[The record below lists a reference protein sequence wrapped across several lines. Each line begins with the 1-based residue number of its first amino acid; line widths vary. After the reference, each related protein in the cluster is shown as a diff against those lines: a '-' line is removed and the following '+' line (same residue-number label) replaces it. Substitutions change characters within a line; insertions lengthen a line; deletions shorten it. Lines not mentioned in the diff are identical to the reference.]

1 MTLGPGAR
9 QFHRE
14 ARAAKPQLPPGA
26 RPEPGLRARLGPLR
40 QRQKPVPYPPAAAGA
55 PGRARGAEGGQR
67 RQQQERQRRRAG
79 SAHGRAPA
87 APAEP
92 LRLRGTKG
100 RGRAG
105 QRSPEI
111 ALLWSE
117 AQCPPIRQC
126 AEEPSSGEEAPEG
139 PFPRGKSSWF
149 WDDFRGQG
157 RRQSLPAQPVSR
169 ARAARAA
176 REPCRATP
184 AAPPASAAGAAGA
197 VPAGRP
203 GPSSEAKRE
212 GERAGPPVL
221 SERRRDTRRFCGG
234 AAGIRAGA
242 AGTPPGYA
250 PVPRERRGAEGLL
263 ADAWPAPPAA
273 ASPGCPGR
281 RSAPSGAPRGSER
294 RWGLSPVRPGMEL
307 AVREQ
312 LLAAGA
318 AGDVQALKHAYK
330 LIKSASERESALNS
344 TDNISTA
351 LYVLCAEQALQLGYL
366 EISSDCLQMYFKG
379 RFPVNQFL
387 GRAYLCQGQ
396 LHAPRSTD
404 NLEEFEKFVLF
415 FMKAI
420 DFATHE
426 RRYFFLVYNASVLY
440 WQLVRPFLKPGFRHC
455 LIPSLSQIVT
465 ALNQIEEQD
474 HEWRAELMIN
484 LLECFLDASKL
495 KEAKEF
501 SSAAAAFIKE
511 NVPDKYSQIFSLM
524 VYHKLM
530 DISQVEKETQNS
542 TCLSVIYKMQ
552 VLKLKWDTNVFPS
565 DATANLN
572 SLYEL
577 LKQCDVPPASVLN
590 VKIPL
595 ILELARFSLKVNC
608 TDLAARCI
616 LDLKSAQITEQGKL
630 IEIECLEYEY
640 EMKKDGTEIVTYTKG
655 VVEAQLKLIKN
666 LELALKRAIQLGD
679 PGVIQVVCATLW
691 NLCLPLLQHNLHQHL
706 RKPLISV
713 AAVLEEIDSMLILLR
728 CQVHMEIARIEED
741 GDRLEAALEHVQKA
755 MHLNNS
761 GQYQEHLRLS
771 FNRLRLGA
779 MLYESPE
786 HPEDQA
792 VMLIEQAKRGKQK
805 DNMRKKRSLLVHA
818 GLALAPD
825 TFQIVLDSENEAK
838 VFSGKSNSQ
847 ISYLCAKAQHHT
859 RSVKK
864 VDEHLKHLKNG
875 NCRERIILWA
885 DLAKVACKQEVW
897 NVCRAACRFC
907 LLYDDILFR
916 EATKHKQTQKNK
928 ANATVMMDGRAGSAS
943 RKSLLPAKSFSFE
956 ADLLR
961 ILAEIRFINAE
972 ATVHLLRLQGV
983 KLNDHAVPP
992 AAAYQS
998 RPGHVSYLP
1007 DSDPEWKTYS
1017 LWIDSL
1023 SQYAMENFQRA
1034 AEIGEELNEAWIVH
1048 NAVVYTLNYNRHVI
1062 SSGRQR
1068 DIIEYLQTL
1077 LGAIKTV
1084 RHDGSTEILLMLC
1097 NALARALII
1106 SWIPKPKSAEK
1117 IEETPVESSRK
1128 AAAKKQEKENIIQS
1142 FSVDPSGLPDIKAAL
1157 EICEFALNAMT
1168 KTTRNEKVSLAAHQ
1182 QIIATWVK
1190 AKQLNQQQIRH
1201 QLGTRGENNDEVQNL
1216 QARILVG
1223 LEMYSCNGL
1232 GLMDFTLPSL
1242 SQLLDLALECSWSD
1256 SLVELQTLTRLTYF
1270 AYVSQDYER
1279 VMTCSKRILESDEN
1293 FLLNRNIKKYG
1304 VLGNSVRQE
1313 MLSIAACIKGKS
1325 IMENLSGRKHLRVAA
1340 SQTFVQSARH
1350 AGEAGNYSL
1359 VIFAAA
1365 HFWNACLP
1373 LLGSP
1378 HDREQFKGP
1387 IKIILKSI
1395 IKAESK
1401 NKQGKKDTCP
1411 LHQWITKDF
1420 QNIGLSVGCF
1430 LPGAEEDLAL
1440 RTSLYG
1446 LLFHI
1451 YADKA
1456 DWETALKLLDEAIQ
1470 VLPQTRHKLL
1480 IFKLMATVRAGS
1492 GCCFTTAIQKASQES
1507 EDYLSHMWRHLVMVS
1522 RSIVGQLSCFQ
1533 NAIIALQK
1541 QKDEWQ
1547 RVDYL
1552 MEFAECLYCNQ
1563 FPLNDAIKP
1572 LQWAIDLLL
1581 CMEFPMQSSQ
1591 EEESNAIP
1599 ELLPTENAKMDNG
1612 ANGTT
1617 SQMNLEDLS
1626 NIKQLEALFRAQTL
1640 MALFSGRGSSFHQQH
1655 CLMAYACIVRI
1666 WQVSLSA
1673 SGIITKAFLT
1683 QHTSHQK
1690 VQSKTPKK
1698 DKDKKKEKQVEV
1710 SKEKP
1715 KGKESVDYLPENVE
1729 EWAQYDCPN
1738 EIRDIFKQKT
1748 NGYGIN
1754 WDNFPKP
1761 TCTLYFMDLLSKEL
1775 QKIFCPHLILPVF
1788 QLAEV
1793 IASEVL
1799 ECRSLSDLYHLRI
1812 ALICSDLKLNQ
1823 ASVYHE
1829 KAAGDV
1835 YISELEQAMCR
1846 QEIALEK
1853 EKNVCMK
1860 TEERKVLFENAQLN
1874 GSRNENVLTS
1884 RKKGFEVNAVTGKGL
1899 SALSFPRLWIEK
1911 AEILIQLGLYQPAR
1925 LLLSEAHAAAQELR
1939 ALCDMSRCLY
1949 LLAVLANLE
1958 RNHRQAKALL
1968 EKAQL
1973 LGGDEQFWYNSTL
1986 SLTEAILEEEGEG
1999 KQSMACEILEHTV
2012 SVLRST
2018 LLKRPGRQSEL
2029 GFMIASLEARKALIQ
2044 IHFAQ
2049 DHMTID
2055 ANSAQLHILQESYN
2069 KLIQLEK
2076 DFLHH
2081 GHKNYSA
2088 ELLLECA
2095 NICWKSAKQERNK
2108 RNKHS
2113 HYLDA
2118 YSLAQRA
2125 VSKTEEVF
2133 HNVCSLFAFNESKNV
2148 SIPLM
2153 RQLALRKINLVEI
2166 LLDIFHLVITEK
2178 KFINLGEESFHEFME
2193 EISIEGDAIEQDW
2206 KYMKRTMAHITLAQ
2220 LANTQN
2226 LCKGCPNIESK
2237 CLYLSGKTLHLLA
2250 INVDPIYSE
2259 IYWKPNVTEDAIS
2272 DTRKSS
2278 LTSAECS
2285 EQDVTESGLSTNKC
2299 QSDEYRRK
2307 IQELKTQQRM
2317 AQKYLSQSNE
2327 ALLQSVAIAFNY
2339 NVTDVLALASL
2350 EMAECFRQFDPIL
2363 TSQYLALHQSCS
2375 VSVIMKNILLT
2386 ATSNTSSSQ
2395 LAALLHLQNQLK
2407 QNRNTSDL
2415 LKCVEQQLTAN
2426 SLAWRNLCIPVE
2438 HFNIVDELPSSFCIV
2453 ILQHSEDRSQLY
2465 SSLIEVPK
2473 VSTAKQKGKP
2483 PPRMV
2488 QAKVSRFPVN
2498 PDAFRILL
2506 EKMRLYKDKRMKNHL
2521 KQTLTHNLK
2530 ECVSKTDVTPTEKTG
2545 DSELDLTSD
2554 FSEIIERMEEYLKP
2568 TLSQFDFSAIRE
2580 SRCVSVSAS
2589 ETGKKKVKDKDT
2601 KQGGIQDAPVDL
2613 GLSVVLLGD
2622 ALLMEL
2628 PLEALSVFKDEG
2640 ISSVSRDFSLQFLYN
2655 RLHWAESEN
2664 ELKKKVETS
2673 KEKTTKTQQKK
2684 NVQMAPVNRDLPSN
2698 CLSVDTRNLKYIVDP
2713 YNEGREAEALSPS
2726 RKLQEILEKY
2736 RALFKVQWEGVIGR
2750 KCAPSQAEWE
2760 QLLTSCSA
2768 FLFYGMERFMSHVLL
2783 NWLVAM
2789 NIPKC
2794 RLVILLDLVRS
2805 QQSYQRIA
2813 NADLHKSCARIALE
2827 RPTETAML
2835 LSLAGVGCV
2844 VAPQWYTD
2852 LEENA
2857 GRLEALF
2864 ENLLS
2869 FGRTT
2874 GQTIHVLQ
2882 KSRSHRKR
2890 HSMKMEADSHSS
2902 PEDKIEEQT
2911 LCPSSDPP
2919 ASHPSC
2925 FNCVLYG
2932 LPNIILM

>member
-1 MTLGPGAR
+1 M
-9 QFHRE
+9 
-14 ARAAKPQLPPGA
+14 
-26 RPEPGLRARLGPLR
+26 
-40 QRQKPVPYPPAAAGA
+40 
-55 PGRARGAEGGQR
+55 
-67 RQQQERQRRRAG
+67 
-79 SAHGRAPA
+79 
-87 APAEP
+87 
-92 LRLRGTKG
+92 
-100 RGRAG
+100 
-105 QRSPEI
+105 
-111 ALLWSE
+111 
-117 AQCPPIRQC
+117 
-126 AEEPSSGEEAPEG
+126 
-139 PFPRGKSSWF
+139 
-149 WDDFRGQG
+149 D
-157 RRQSLPAQPVSR
+157 
-169 ARAARAA
+169 
-176 REPCRATP
+176 
-184 AAPPASAAGAAGA
+184 
-197 VPAGRP
+197 
-203 GPSSEAKRE
+203 
-212 GERAGPPVL
+212 
-221 SERRRDTRRFCGG
+221 
-234 AAGIRAGA
+234 
-242 AGTPPGYA
+242 
-250 PVPRERRGAEGLL
+250 
-263 ADAWPAPPAA
+263 
-273 ASPGCPGR
+273 
-281 RSAPSGAPRGSER
+281 
-294 RWGLSPVRPGMEL
+294 L
-307 AVREQ
+307 AVREL
-312 LLAAGA
+312 LLAAEN
-318 AGDVQALKHAYK
+318 AGDVQALKNAYK
-330 LIKSASERESALNS
+330 LIKSASKGQSALDS
-344 TDNISTA
+344 TDNISTD

-396 LHAPRSTD
+396 LHAPLSTD
-404 NLEEFEKFVLF
+404 NVGEFEKFVLF

-440 WQLVRPFLKPGFRHC
+440 WQLVRPFLKPGFRYW

-474 HEWRAELMIN
+474 NEWRAELMIN
-484 LLECFLDASKL
+484 LLECYLDSSKL
-495 KEAKEF
+495 EEAKEF
-501 SSAAAAFIKE
+501 SSTTAVFIKE

-530 DISQVEKETQNS
+530 DISQVEKEIQNS
-542 TCLSVIYKMQ
+542 IHLSVIYKMQ
-552 VLKLKWDTNVFPS
+552 VLKLQWDTNVFPS
-565 DATANLN
+565 DATAHLN
-572 SLYEL
+572 SLYAL
-577 LKQCDVPPASVLN
+577 LKQYDVPPASLLN

-595 ILELARFSLKVNC
+595 ILELAHFALKVNC
-608 TDLAARCI
+608 TELAAHCI
-616 LDLKSAQITEQGKL
+616 LDLKNAPITEQGKL
-630 IEIECLEYEY
+630 IEIECLECEY
-640 EMKKDGTEIVTYTKG
+640 EMKKNGTEIVTYTKG

-666 LELALKRAIQLGD
+666 LEVTLKRAVQLGD
-679 PGVIQVVCATLW
+679 PGVIHVVCATQW
-691 NLCLPLLQHNLHQHL
+691 NLCLPLLQHNLHQHV

-713 AAVLEEIDSMLILLR
+713 ADVLEEIDSMLILLR

-741 GDRLEAALEHVQKA
+741 GDRLEAALEHLQKA

-771 FNRLRLGA
+771 FNRLRLSA
-779 MLYESPE
+779 MLYKSPE
-786 HPEDQA
+786 HLEDQA
-792 VMLIEQAKRGKQK
+792 VMLIEQAKRGNQK
-805 DNMRKKRSLLVHA
+805 DNVRKKRSLLVNA

-859 RSVKK
+859 KSVEK
-864 VDEHLKHLKNG
+864 VDEHLKHLRNG
-875 NCRERIILWA
+875 NGRERLILWA

-897 NVCRAACRFC
+897 DVCRAACRFC

-916 EATKHKQTQKNK
+916 EATKHKETEKNK
-928 ANATVMMDGRAGSAS
+928 ANVTMMIDGQGDSS
-943 RKSLLPAKSFSFE
+943 SGVSLLLAKSFSFE
-956 ADLLR
+956 EDLLR

-983 KLNDHAVPP
+983 KLNDHAVLPE
-992 AAAYQS
+992 ATYQS
-998 RPGHVSYLP
+998 HPGCVSYLP
-1007 DSDPEWKTYS
+1007 DSDPEWKAYS

-1023 SQYAMENFQRA
+1023 SWYAMENFQRA

-1048 NAVVYTLNYNRHVI
+1048 NAVVYILNYNRHVI

-1077 LGAIKTV
+1077 LGAFKTV
-1084 RHDGSTEILLMLC
+1084 GHNGSTEILLMLC
-1097 NALARALII
+1097 NALARGLII
-1106 SWIPKPKSAEK
+1106 SWIPKPKPAEK
-1117 IEETPVESSRK
+1117 IEDTAIESSRK
-1128 AAAKKQEKENIIQS
+1128 AAAKKREKAKIIQS

-1168 KTTRNEKVSLAAHQ
+1168 GTIPNEKVSIAAQQ

-1201 QLGTRGENNDEVQNL
+1201 QPGTREENNDEAQDPL
-1216 QARILVG
+1216 ARILVG

-1232 GLMDFTLPSL
+1232 GLMDFTVPSL

-1270 AYVSQDYER
+1270 AYVSQDHKR
-1279 VMTCSKRILESDEN
+1279 VMTCSKRVLESYEN
-1293 FLLNRNIKKYG
+1293 FVLNRNIKKYG
-1304 VLGNSVRQE
+1304 VFGNRVRQE
-1313 MLSIAACIKGKS
+1313 MLSITACIQGKS

-1340 SQTFVQSARH
+1340 SKTFVQSARH

-1359 VIFAAA
+1359 VMFAAR

-1373 LLGSP
+1373 LLASP
-1378 HDREQFKGP
+1378 HDREQFKEP
-1387 IKIILKSI
+1387 TKIILKNI

-1401 NKQGKKDTCP
+1401 NKQEKKDTCP
-1411 LHQWITKDF
+1411 LHQWTTKDF

-1430 LPGAEEDLAL
+1430 LPGAEEDLTL

-1456 DWETALKLLDEAIQ
+1456 DWETALKVLDEAIQ

-1492 GCCFTTAIQKASQES
+1492 GCNFMMAIQKVSHDS
-1507 EDYLSHMWRHLVMVS
+1507 EDYLSHMWRHLVTVS
-1522 RSIVGQLSCFQ
+1522 RSIVEQLSCFQ

-1541 QKDEWQ
+1541 HEDEWQ
-1547 RVDYL
+1547 KVDNL

-1572 LQWAIDLLL
+1572 LEWAVDLLL
-1581 CMEFPMQSSQ
+1581 CMKFPMQSSQ
-1591 EEESNAIP
+1591 EEEGNAIP
-1599 ELLPTENAKMDNG
+1599 NFLPIENAKVDNG
-1612 ANGTT
+1612 ANGTMP
-1617 SQMNLEDLS
+1617 QMNLEDLS

-1640 MALFSGRGSSFHQQH
+1640 MALFSGHGSSFHQQH
-1655 CLMAYACIVRI
+1655 CLMAYACIIRI

-1673 SGIITKAFLT
+1673 SGIITKAFSK
-1683 QHTSHQK
+1683 TSQPTSPQK
-1690 VQSKTPKK
+1690 VQSKTSKK

-1710 SKEKP
+1710 SK
-1715 KGKESVDYLPENVE
+1715 GKESVDTLPANVE
-1729 EWAQYDCPN
+1729 EWAQYDCPS
-1738 EIRDIFKQKT
+1738 EIRDTFKQKT
-1748 NGYGIN
+1748 NSYGIH

-1812 ALICSDLKLNQ
+1812 ALICSDLKLSQ

-1829 KAAGDV
+1829 KAAGEV

-1846 QEIALEK
+1846 QEIALKK
-1853 EKNVCMK
+1853 EKNICMK

-1874 GSRNENVLTS
+1874 GSRNENILTS
-1884 RKKGFEVNAVTGKGL
+1884 SEKGFEVNAVTGKGL
-1899 SALSFPRLWIEK
+1899 SALSFPHLWVEK
-1911 AEILIQLGLYQPAR
+1911 AEVLIQLGLYQPAR
-1925 LLLSEAHAAAQELR
+1925 LLLSEAHAATQELR
-1939 ALCDMSRCLY
+1939 ALSDTSRCLY

-1968 EKAQL
+1968 EKAQF

-2018 LLKRPGRQSEL
+2018 LLKRPSRQSEL
-2029 GFMIASLEARKALIQ
+2029 GFMIASLEARKTLIQ

-2055 ANSAQLHILQESYN
+2055 ANSAQLPHILQESYN
-2069 KLIQLEK
+2069 KLVQVEK

-2088 ELLLECA
+2088 EILLECA
-2095 NICWKSAKQERNK
+2095 NICRMTAKQEKNK

-2133 HNVCSLFAFNESKNV
+2133 HNVCSLFASNESKNV

-2166 LLDIFHLVITEK
+2166 LLDIFHLVITDK
-2178 KFINLGEESFHEFME
+2178 KFKNMEEASFHEFME
-2193 EISIEGDAIEQDW
+2193 EIIIDDDAIEQDW

-2220 LANTQN
+2220 LANIQN
-2226 LCKGCPNIESK
+2226 LCKDCPNIKSK
-2237 CLYLSGKTLHLLA
+2237 CLFLTGKTLHLLA

-2259 IYWKPNVTEDAIS
+2259 IYWKPNVMEDAMS
-2272 DTRKSS
+2272 DIRKSS
-2278 LTSAECS
+2278 LTSAEYS
-2285 EQDVTESGLSTNKC
+2285 EQDVTESSLSTNEC
-2299 QSDEYRRK
+2299 HNDRRK
-2307 IQELKTQQRM
+2307 IQELKTKQRM
-2317 AQKYLSQSNE
+2317 AQQYLSQSSE
-2327 ALLQSVAIAFNY
+2327 ALLQSVATAFSH

-2350 EMAECFRQFDPIL
+2350 EMAECFRQLDPIS
-2363 TSQYLALHQSCS
+2363 TIQFLALHQSCS
-2375 VSVIMKNILLT
+2375 ASVMMKNILLT

-2426 SLAWRNLCIPVE
+2426 SVAWRNLGIPVE
-2438 HFNIVDELPSSFCIV
+2438 HFNILDELPSSFCIV
-2453 ILQHSEDRSQLY
+2453 ILQHSQDRSQLY

-2473 VSTAKQKGKP
+2473 VSTARQKGKLTQQ
-2483 PPRMV
+2483 MV

-2498 PDAFRILL
+2498 PDVFRILL
-2506 EKMRLYKDKRMKNHL
+2506 EKTRLYKQQKMKNHL
-2521 KQTLTHNLK
+2521 KKTVIHNLK
-2530 ECVSKTDVTPTEKTG
+2530 ECVSQTDVTPTEKTG

-2554 FSEIIERMEEYLKP
+2554 FSEIIEIMEDYLKP
-2568 TLSQFDFSAIRE
+2568 ALSQFDFSAVRE
-2580 SRCVSVSAS
+2580 SQCVSVSAA
-2589 ETGKKKVKDKDT
+2589 ETGKKKVKDKDA
-2601 KQGGIQDAPVDL
+2601 KQVGMQDTPVDS
-2613 GLSVVLLGD
+2613 GLCVVLLGD
-2622 ALLMEL
+2622 ALFMEL
-2628 PLEALSVFKDEG
+2628 PLEALSIFKEEG

-2655 RLHWAESEN
+2655 RLHWAESET
-2664 ELKKKVETS
+2664 ELKKNVETS
-2673 KEKTTKTQQKK
+2673 KEKTTKANQKK
-2684 NVQMAPVNRDLPSN
+2684 NVQMAPLNRDLPSN
-2698 CLSVDTRNLKYIVDP
+2698 CLPVDSRNLKYIVDP
-2713 YNEGREAEALSPS
+2713 YNEGREAEASSPS
-2726 RKLQEILEKY
+2726 RKIQEILEKY
-2736 RALFKVQWEGVIGR
+2736 HDLFTVQWEGVIGNM
-2750 KCAPSQAEWE
+2750 CAPSQAEWE
-2760 QLLTSCSA
+2760 ELLTNCSA
-2768 FLFYGMERFMSHVLL
+2768 FLFYGMERFMSHVSL

-2794 RLVILLDLVRS
+2794 HLVILLDLVRS

-2813 NADLHKSCARIALE
+2813 NSDFHRSCLRIALE

-2835 LSLAGVGCV
+2835 LSLTGVGSV
-2844 VAPQWYTD
+2844 IATQWYTN

-2857 GRLEALF
+2857 ERLETLF

-2869 FGRTT
+2869 FGKTT
-2874 GQTIHVLQ
+2874 GQTVHVLQ
-2882 KSRSHRKR
+2882 KSRSHKKR
-2890 HSMKMEADSHSS
+2890 NSIKMEADSHSS
-2902 PEDKIEEQT
+2902 PGDKIEEQT
-2911 LCPSSDPP
+2911 VCTSSDPP
-2919 ASHPSC
+2919 ASHPSF

>member
-1 MTLGPGAR
+1 
-9 QFHRE
+9 
-14 ARAAKPQLPPGA
+14 
-26 RPEPGLRARLGPLR
+26 
-40 QRQKPVPYPPAAAGA
+40 
-55 PGRARGAEGGQR
+55 
-67 RQQQERQRRRAG
+67 
-79 SAHGRAPA
+79 
-87 APAEP
+87 
-92 LRLRGTKG
+92 
-100 RGRAG
+100 
-105 QRSPEI
+105 
-111 ALLWSE
+111 
-117 AQCPPIRQC
+117 
-126 AEEPSSGEEAPEG
+126 
-139 PFPRGKSSWF
+139 
-149 WDDFRGQG
+149 
-157 RRQSLPAQPVSR
+157 
-169 ARAARAA
+169 
-176 REPCRATP
+176 
-184 AAPPASAAGAAGA
+184 
-197 VPAGRP
+197 
-203 GPSSEAKRE
+203 
-212 GERAGPPVL
+212 
-221 SERRRDTRRFCGG
+221 
-234 AAGIRAGA
+234 
-242 AGTPPGYA
+242 
-250 PVPRERRGAEGLL
+250 
-263 ADAWPAPPAA
+263 
-273 ASPGCPGR
+273 
-281 RSAPSGAPRGSER
+281 
-294 RWGLSPVRPGMEL
+294 MEL

-312 LLAAGA
+312 LLAAEN
-318 AGDVQALKHAYK
+318 AGDVQALKNAYV
-330 LIKSASERESALNS
+330 LIKSASEGQSALDS
-344 TDNISTA
+344 TDNISTD

-396 LHAPRSTD
+396 LHAPLSTD

-440 WQLVRPFLKPGFRHC
+440 WQLVRPFLKPGFRYW

-474 HEWRAELMIN
+474 NEWQAELMIN
-484 LLECFLDASKL
+484 LLECYLDASKL
-495 KEAKEF
+495 EEAKEF
-501 SSAAAAFIKE
+501 SSTAAVFIKE

-530 DISQVEKETQNS
+530 DTSQVEKEIQNS
-542 TCLSVIYKMQ
+542 IHLSVIYKMQ
-552 VLKLKWDTNVFPS
+552 MLKLQWDTNVFPS

-572 SLYEL
+572 SLYVL
-577 LKQCDVPPASVLN
+577 LKQYDVPPASLLN

-595 ILELARFSLKVNC
+595 ILELAHFSLKVNC
-608 TDLAARCI
+608 TELAAHCI
-616 LDLKSAQITEQGKL
+616 LDLKNSPITEQGKL
-630 IEIECLEYEY
+630 IEIECLECEY
-640 EMKKDGTEIVTYTKG
+640 EMKKNGTEIVTYTKG

-666 LELALKRAIQLGD
+666 LEVTLKHAVQLGD
-679 PGVIQVVCATLW
+679 PGVIHVVCATQW
-691 NLCLPLLQHNLHQHL
+691 NLCLPLLQHNLHQHV

-713 AAVLEEIDSMLILLR
+713 ADVLEEIDSMLILLR

-741 GDRLEAALEHVQKA
+741 GDRLEAALEHLQKA

-761 GQYQEHLRLS
+761 GQYQEHLRLN
-771 FNRLRLGA
+771 FNRLHLSA

-786 HPEDQA
+786 QLEDQV
-792 VMLIEQAKRGKQK
+792 VMLIEQAKRGKQN
-805 DNMRKKRSLLVHA
+805 DNVKKKRSLLVNA

-838 VFSGKSNSQ
+838 VFSGKSNNQ

-859 RSVKK
+859 KSVEK
-864 VDEHLKHLKNG
+864 VDEHLKHLRNG
-875 NCRERIILWA
+875 NGRERIILWA

-897 NVCRAACRFC
+897 DVCRAACRFC

-916 EATKHKQTQKNK
+916 EATKHKEKKNK
-928 ANATVMMDGRAGSAS
+928 ANVTMMIDGQGDSS
-943 RKSLLPAKSFSFE
+943 SEESLLPAKYFSFE

-972 ATVHLLRLQGV
+972 ATIHLLRLQGV

-992 AAAYQS
+992 EATYQCHL
-998 RPGHVSYLP
+998 GCVSYLP

-1017 LWIDSL
+1017 LWIDGL
-1023 SQYAMENFQRA
+1023 SWYAMENFQRA

-1048 NAVVYTLNYNRHVI
+1048 NAVVYVLNYNRHVI

-1084 RHDGSTEILLMLC
+1084 GHNGSTEILLMLC
-1097 NALARALII
+1097 NALARGLII
-1106 SWIPKPKSAEK
+1106 SWIPKPKPAEK
-1117 IEETPVESSRK
+1117 IEDTAIESSRK
-1128 AAAKKQEKENIIQS
+1128 AAAKKQEKANIIQS

-1168 KTTRNEKVSLAAHQ
+1168 GTIPNEKVSIAAQQ

-1201 QLGTRGENNDEVQNL
+1201 LLGTQEENNDEAQNPL
-1216 QARILVG
+1216 ARILVG

-1232 GLMDFTLPSL
+1232 GLMDFTVPTL

-1256 SLVELQTLTRLTYF
+1256 SLVELQTLTRFTYF
-1270 AYVSQDYER
+1270 AYVSQDYKR
-1279 VMTCSKRILESDEN
+1279 VMTCSKRVLESDEN
-1293 FLLNRNIKKYG
+1293 FVLNRNIKKYG
-1304 VLGNSVRQE
+1304 VLGNRVRQE
-1313 MLSIAACIKGKS
+1313 MLSITACIQGKS

-1340 SQTFVQSARH
+1340 SETFVQSARH

-1359 VIFAAA
+1359 VMFAAR

-1373 LLGSP
+1373 LLASP
-1378 HDREQFKGP
+1378 HDREQLKEHT
-1387 IKIILKSI
+1387 KIILKNI

-1401 NKQGKKDTCP
+1401 NKQEKKDTCP
-1411 LHQWITKDF
+1411 LHQWTTKDF
-1420 QNIGLSVGCF
+1420 QNIGLSVGCL
-1430 LPGAEEDLAL
+1430 LPGAEEDLTL

-1456 DWETALKLLDEAIQ
+1456 DWETALKVLDEAIQ

-1492 GCCFTTAIQKASQES
+1492 GCNFMMAIQKVSHES
-1507 EDYLSHMWRHLVMVS
+1507 ADYLSHMWRHLVTVS
-1522 RSIVGQLSCFQ
+1522 RSMVGQLSCFQ
-1533 NAIIALQK
+1533 NAITALQK
-1541 QKDEWQ
+1541 QENEWQ

-1572 LQWAIDLLL
+1572 LAWAVDLLL
-1581 CMEFPMQSSQ
+1581 CMKFPMQSSQ

-1599 ELLPTENAKMDNG
+1599 NFLPIENTKVDNG
-1612 ANGTT
+1612 ENGTMP
-1617 SQMNLEDLS
+1617 QMNLEDLS

-1640 MALFSGRGSSFHQQH
+1640 MALFSGHGSSFHQQH
-1655 CLMAYACIVRI
+1655 CLMAYACIIRI

-1673 SGIITKAFLT
+1673 SGSITTAFSK
-1683 QHTSHQK
+1683 TSQPTSPQK

-1698 DKDKKKEKQVEV
+1698 DKDKKKKKQVEV
-1710 SKEKP
+1710 SK
-1715 KGKESVDYLPENVE
+1715 GKESVDTLPANVE
-1729 EWAQYDCPN
+1729 EWAQYDCPS
-1738 EIRDIFKQKT
+1738 EIRDTFKQKT
-1748 NGYGIN
+1748 NSYGIH

-1799 ECRSLSDLYHLRI
+1799 ECRSLSGLYHLRI
-1812 ALICSDLKLNQ
+1812 ALICSDLKLSQ

-1829 KAAGDV
+1829 KAAGEV

-1846 QEIALEK
+1846 QEIALKK
-1853 EKNVCMK
+1853 EKNICMK
-1860 TEERKVLFENAQLN
+1860 TEERKILFENAQLN
-1874 GSRNENVLTS
+1874 GSRNENILTS
-1884 RKKGFEVNAVTGKGL
+1884 SEKGFEVNAVTGKGL
-1899 SALSFPRLWIEK
+1899 SALSFPHLWVEK
-1911 AEILIQLGLYQPAR
+1911 AEVLIQLGLYQPAR

-1939 ALCDMSRCLY
+1939 ALSVMSRCLY

-1958 RNHRQAKALL
+1958 GNHRQAKALL

-1986 SLTEAILEEEGEG
+1986 SLTEAILEEEGKG
-1999 KQSMACEILEHTV
+1999 KQSTACEILEHTV

-2029 GFMIASLEARKALIQ
+2029 GFMIASLEARKTLIQ

-2055 ANSAQLHILQESYN
+2055 ANSAQLPHILHECYN
-2069 KLIQLEK
+2069 KLVQVEK

-2088 ELLLECA
+2088 EILLECA
-2095 NICWKSAKQERNK
+2095 NICRMAAKQEKNK

-2133 HNVCSLFAFNESKNV
+2133 HNICSLFAFNESKNV

-2178 KFINLGEESFHEFME
+2178 KFKNMEEASFHEFME
-2193 EISIEGDAIEQDW
+2193 EIIIEDDAIEQDW

-2220 LANTQN
+2220 LANIQN
-2226 LCKGCPNIESK
+2226 LCKGCPNIKSK
-2237 CLYLSGKTLHLLA
+2237 CLFLTGKTLNLLA
-2250 INVDPIYSE
+2250 SNVDPIYSE
-2259 IYWKPNVTEDAIS
+2259 IYWKPNIMEDAIS
-2272 DTRKSS
+2272 DIRKSS
-2278 LTSAECS
+2278 LTSAEYS
-2285 EQDVTESGLSTNKC
+2285 EQDMTESSLSTNEC
-2299 QSDEYRRK
+2299 HNDRRK
-2307 IQELKTQQRM
+2307 IQELKTQQKM
-2317 AQKYLSQSNE
+2317 AQKYLSQSSE
-2327 ALLQSVAIAFNY
+2327 ALLQSVATAFSHD
-2339 NVTDVLALASL
+2339 VTDVLALASL
-2350 EMAECFRQFDPIL
+2350 EMAECFRQFDPIS
-2363 TSQYLALHQSCS
+2363 TSQFLALHQSCS
-2375 VSVIMKNILLT
+2375 ASMMMKNILLT

-2415 LKCVEQQLTAN
+2415 LKCVEQQLTAK
-2426 SLAWRNLCIPVE
+2426 SMAWRNLCIPVE
-2438 HFNIVDELPSSFCIV
+2438 HFNILDELPSSFCIV

-2473 VSTAKQKGKP
+2473 ISTARQKGKLTQQ
-2483 PPRMV
+2483 ML

-2498 PDAFRILL
+2498 PDVFHILL
-2506 EKMRLYKDKRMKNHL
+2506 EKMRLYKQQKMKNHL
-2521 KQTLTHNLK
+2521 KKTVIHNLK

-2554 FSEIIERMEEYLKP
+2554 FSEIIEIMEDYLKP
-2568 TLSQFDFSAIRE
+2568 TLSQFDFSAVRE
-2580 SRCVSVSAS
+2580 SQCVSVSAA
-2589 ETGKKKVKDKDT
+2589 ETRKKKVKDKDT
-2601 KQGGIQDAPVDL
+2601 KQAGMQDTPVDL
-2613 GLSVVLLGD
+2613 GLCVVLLGD
-2622 ALLMEL
+2622 TLFMEL
-2628 PLEALSVFKDEG
+2628 PLEALSIFKEEG

-2655 RLHWAESEN
+2655 RLHWAESET
-2664 ELKKKVETS
+2664 EFKKNGETS
-2673 KEKTTKTQQKK
+2673 KEKTTKANQEK
-2684 NVQMAPVNRDLPSN
+2684 NVQMAPLNRDLPSN
-2698 CLSVDTRNLKYIVDP
+2698 CLPVDIRNLKYIVDP
-2713 YNEGREAEALSPS
+2713 YNEGREAEASSPS
-2726 RKLQEILEKY
+2726 QKVHEILEKY
-2736 RALFKVQWEGVIGR
+2736 HDLFTVQWEGIIGNM
-2750 KCAPSQAEWE
+2750 CAPSQAEWE
-2760 QLLTSCSA
+2760 QLLTNCSA
-2768 FLFYGMERFMSHVLL
+2768 FLFYGMERFMSHLSL

-2789 NIPKC
+2789 NISKC

-2813 NADLHKSCARIALE
+2813 NSDFHKSCLRIALE

-2835 LSLAGVGCV
+2835 LSLTGVGSV
-2844 VAPQWYTD
+2844 IATQWYTN

-2857 GRLEALF
+2857 QRLETLS
-2864 ENLLS
+2864 ENLLN
-2869 FGRTT
+2869 FGKTT
-2874 GQTIHVLQ
+2874 GQTVHVLQ
-2882 KSRSHRKR
+2882 KSRSHGKR
-2890 HSMKMEADSHSS
+2890 DSIKMEADSHSS
-2902 PEDKIEEQT
+2902 PGDKIEEQT
-2911 LCPSSDPP
+2911 VCTSSDPP
-2919 ASHPSC
+2919 ASHPSF

>member
-1 MTLGPGAR
+1 MT
-9 QFHRE
+9 
-14 ARAAKPQLPPGA
+14 
-26 RPEPGLRARLGPLR
+26 
-40 QRQKPVPYPPAAAGA
+40 
-55 PGRARGAEGGQR
+55 
-67 RQQQERQRRRAG
+67 
-79 SAHGRAPA
+79 
-87 APAEP
+87 
-92 LRLRGTKG
+92 
-100 RGRAG
+100 
-105 QRSPEI
+105 
-111 ALLWSE
+111 
-117 AQCPPIRQC
+117 
-126 AEEPSSGEEAPEG
+126 
-139 PFPRGKSSWF
+139 
-149 WDDFRGQG
+149 G
-157 RRQSLPAQPVSR
+157 RRQSLPAPPVSR
-169 ARAARAA
+169 ARAAVR
-176 REPCRATP
+176 T

-203 GPSSEAKRE
+203 GPRSEARRE
-212 GERAGPPVL
+212 GERP
-221 SERRRDTRRFCGG
+221 GG
-234 AAGIRAGA
+234 SACVVGA
-242 AGTPPGYA
+242 LPGYG
-250 PVPRERRGAEGLL
+250 PVPRERRRDKRLCCGSGEGPL
-263 ADAWPAPPAA
+263 ADAGRAPPAA

-281 RSAPSGAPRGSER
+281 RSAPSGEPRAALAAG
-294 RWGLSPVRPGMEL
+294 PVRPRDGPGPPE
-307 AVREQ
+307 
-312 LLAAGA
+312 
-318 AGDVQALKHAYK
+318 

-344 TDNISTA
+344 TDNISTY

-440 WQLVRPFLKPGFRHC
+440 WQLVRPFLKPGFRYC

-474 HEWRAELMIN
+474 LEWRAELMIN

-530 DISQVEKETQNS
+530 DISQIEKETQNS

-565 DATANLN
+565 DAPANLN
-572 SLYEL
+572 SLYVL

-616 LDLKSAQITEQGKL
+616 LDLKSAPITEQGKL

-666 LELALKRAIQLGD
+666 LELTLKRAIQLGD

-713 AAVLEEIDSMLILLR
+713 ADVLEEIDSMLILLR

-741 GDRLEAALEHVQKA
+741 GDRLEAALEHLQKA
-755 MHLNNS
+755 MHLNSS
-761 GQYQEHLRLS
+761 GQYQEHLRLN
-771 FNRLRLGA
+771 FNRLRLSA

-786 HPEDQA
+786 HLEDQA

-838 VFSGKSNSQ
+838 GKSNSQ

-859 RSVKK
+859 KSVKK

-875 NCRERIILWA
+875 NGRERIILWA

-897 NVCRAACRFC
+897 DVCRAACRFC

-928 ANATVMMDGRAGSAS
+928 VNATVMMDGRGRAGSSS

-992 AAAYQS
+992 AAAYQC

-1106 SWIPKPKSAEK
+1106 SWIPKPKPAEK
-1117 IEETPVESSRK
+1117 MEDTAVESSRK
-1128 AAAKKQEKENIIQS
+1128 AAAKKQEKENILQS

-1168 KTTRNEKVSLAAHQ
+1168 KTIPNEKVSIAAHQ

-1293 FLLNRNIKKYG
+1293 FVLNRNIKKYG

-1350 AGEAGNYSL
+1350 AAEAGNYSL
-1359 VIFAAA
+1359 VMFAAA

-1387 IKIILKSI
+1387 TKIILKSI

-1430 LPGAEEDLAL
+1430 LPGI
-1440 RTSLYG
+1440 TSLYG

-1492 GCCFTTAIQKASQES
+1492 GCNFTMAIQKASQEG
-1507 EDYLSHMWRHLVMVS
+1507 EDYLSHVWRHLVTVS

-1541 QKDEWQ
+1541 QEDEWQ

-1581 CMEFPMQSSQ
+1581 CMKFPMQSSQ

-1640 MALFSGRGSSFHQQH
+1640 MAIFSGHGSSFHQQH
-1655 CLMAYACIVRI
+1655 CLMAYACIIRI

-1683 QHTSHQK
+1683 QPTSQQK

-1738 EIRDIFKQKT
+1738 EIRDTFKQKT
-1748 NGYGIN
+1748 NSYGIH

-1823 ASVYHE
+1823 ASAYHE

-1835 YISELEQAMCR
+1835 YISELEQATCR

-1853 EKNVCMK
+1853 EKN
-1860 TEERKVLFENAQLN
+1860 
-1874 GSRNENVLTS
+1874 
-1884 RKKGFEVNAVTGKGL
+1884 GFEVNAVTGKGL

-1911 AEILIQLGLYQPAR
+1911 AEVLIQLGLYQPAR

-1939 ALCDMSRCLY
+1939 ALSDTSKCLY

-2012 SVLRST
+2012 SVLRSA

-2029 GFMIASLEARKALIQ
+2029 GFMIASLEARKA
-2044 IHFAQ
+2044 
-2049 DHMTID
+2049 
-2055 ANSAQLHILQESYN
+2055 
-2069 KLIQLEK
+2069 
-2076 DFLHH
+2076 
-2081 GHKNYSA
+2081 
-2088 ELLLECA
+2088 
-2095 NICWKSAKQERNK
+2095 AKQERNK

-2178 KFINLGEESFHEFME
+2178 MFINLGEESFHEFME
-2193 EISIEGDAIEQDW
+2193 EIIIEGDAIEQDW
-2206 KYMKRTMAHITLAQ
+2206 KYMKRTMAHIALAQ
-2220 LANTQN
+2220 LANIQN

-2272 DTRKSS
+2272 DTRRSS

-2285 EQDVTESGLSTNKC
+2285 EQDMTESGLSTNKC
-2299 QSDEYRRK
+2299 QNDEYRRK

-2375 VSVIMKNILLT
+2375 VSVMMKNILLT

-2426 SLAWRNLCIPVE
+2426 SVAWRNLCIPVE

-2483 PPRMV
+2483 PQRMV

-2498 PDAFRILL
+2498 PDVFRILL

-2521 KQTLTHNLK
+2521 KQTLIHNLK
-2530 ECVSKTDVTPTEKTG
+2530 DCVSETDVTPTEKAG
-2545 DSELDLTSD
+2545 DSDLDLTSD
-2554 FSEIIERMEEYLKP
+2554 FSEIIEMMEEYLKP

-2580 SRCVSVSAS
+2580 SQCVSVSAS
-2589 ETGKKKVKDKDT
+2589 ETGKKKVRDKDT
-2601 KQGGIQDAPVDL
+2601 KQGGMQDTPLDL

-2622 ALLMEL
+2622 TLLMEL

-2640 ISSVSRDFSLQFLYN
+2640 ISSLSRDFSLQFLYN
-2655 RLHWAESEN
+2655 RLHWAESET

-2673 KEKTTKTQQKK
+2673 KEKTTKAQQKK
-2684 NVQMAPVNRDLPSN
+2684 NIQMILWTPIM
-2698 CLSVDTRNLKYIVDP
+2698 K
-2713 YNEGREAEALSPS
+2713 EE
-2726 RKLQEILEKY
+2726 KQEILEKY
-2736 RALFKVQWEGVIGR
+2736 RALFKVQWEGVIGHM
-2750 KCAPSQAEWE
+2750 CAPSQAEWE

-2813 NADLHKSCARIALE
+2813 NADVHKSCPRIALE

-2835 LSLAGVGCV
+2835 LSLTGVGSV
-2844 VAPQWYTD
+2844 VAPQWYTS

-2857 GRLEALF
+2857 GRLESLF
-2864 ENLLS
+2864 ESECLCCPSWCECRSRDCVYLPVSCLS
-2869 FGRTT
+2869 FRC
-2874 GQTIHVLQ
+2874 
-2882 KSRSHRKR
+2882 
-2890 HSMKMEADSHSS
+2890 SS
-2902 PEDKIEEQT
+2902 PNSACS
-2911 LCPSSDPP
+2911 LCRR
-2919 ASHPSC
+2919 
-2925 FNCVLYG
+2925 
-2932 LPNIILM
+2932 

>member
-1 MTLGPGAR
+1 
-9 QFHRE
+9 
-14 ARAAKPQLPPGA
+14 
-26 RPEPGLRARLGPLR
+26 
-40 QRQKPVPYPPAAAGA
+40 
-55 PGRARGAEGGQR
+55 
-67 RQQQERQRRRAG
+67 
-79 SAHGRAPA
+79 
-87 APAEP
+87 
-92 LRLRGTKG
+92 
-100 RGRAG
+100 
-105 QRSPEI
+105 
-111 ALLWSE
+111 
-117 AQCPPIRQC
+117 
-126 AEEPSSGEEAPEG
+126 
-139 PFPRGKSSWF
+139 
-149 WDDFRGQG
+149 
-157 RRQSLPAQPVSR
+157 
-169 ARAARAA
+169 
-176 REPCRATP
+176 
-184 AAPPASAAGAAGA
+184 
-197 VPAGRP
+197 
-203 GPSSEAKRE
+203 
-212 GERAGPPVL
+212 
-221 SERRRDTRRFCGG
+221 
-234 AAGIRAGA
+234 
-242 AGTPPGYA
+242 
-250 PVPRERRGAEGLL
+250 
-263 ADAWPAPPAA
+263 
-273 ASPGCPGR
+273 
-281 RSAPSGAPRGSER
+281 
-294 RWGLSPVRPGMEL
+294 MEL
-307 AVREQ
+307 AVRER
-312 LLAAGA
+312 LLAAES
-318 AGDVQALKHAYK
+318 AGDVQALKNAYE
-330 LIKSASERESALNS
+330 LIKLASEGESAFDS
-344 TDNISTA
+344 TDNISTD

-366 EISSDCLQMYFKG
+366 EISRDCLQMYFKG
-379 RFPVNQFL
+379 RLPVNQFL

-396 LHAPRSTD
+396 LHAPHSTD

-420 DFATHE
+420 DFATCE

-440 WQLVRPFLKPGFRHC
+440 WQLVRPFLKPGFRYC
-455 LIPSLSQIVT
+455 LIPSLSQIIT

-474 HEWRAELMIN
+474 NEWRAELMIN

-495 KEAKEF
+495 EEAKVF
-501 SSAAAAFIKE
+501 SSNAAVFIKE
-511 NVPDKYSQIFSLM
+511 NVPHKYSQIFSLM

-530 DISQVEKETQNS
+530 DTSQVEKEIQNS
-542 TCLSVIYKMQ
+542 ICLSVIYKMQ
-552 VLKLKWDTNVFPS
+552 MLKLQWNTNVFPS

-572 SLYEL
+572 SLYVL
-577 LKQCDVPPASVLN
+577 LKQYDVPPASVLN

-595 ILELARFSLKVNC
+595 ILELAHFSLKINC
-608 TDLAARCI
+608 TELAGHCI
-616 LDLKSAQITEQGKL
+616 LDLKSAPITEQGKL
-630 IEIECLEYEY
+630 IEIECLECEY
-640 EMKKDGTEIVTYTKG
+640 EMKKNGTEIVTYTKG

-666 LELALKRAIQLGD
+666 LELMLKRAVQLGD
-679 PGVIQVVCATLW
+679 PGVIQVVCATQW
-691 NLCLPLLQHNLHQHL
+691 NLCLPLLQHNLHQHV

-713 AAVLEEIDSMLILLR
+713 ADVLEEIDSMLILLR
-728 CQVHMEIARIEED
+728 CQVHMEIAHIEED
-741 GDRLEAALEHVQKA
+741 GDRLEAALEHLQKA
-755 MHLNNS
+755 LRLNSS

-771 FNRLRLGA
+771 FNRLRLST

-786 HPEDQA
+786 HLEDQA

-805 DNMRKKRSLLVHA
+805 DNVRKKRSLLVNA

-859 RSVKK
+859 KSVKK
-864 VDEHLKHLKNG
+864 VDEHLKHLRNG
-875 NCRERIILWA
+875 NSRERIILWA
-885 DLAKVACKQEVW
+885 DLAKVARKQEVW
-897 NVCRAACRFC
+897 DVCRAACRFC
-907 LLYDDILFR
+907 LLYDDILFG
-916 EATKHKQTQKNK
+916 EATKHKETQKKK
-928 ANATVMMDGRAGSAS
+928 ATATVMIDGQGDSS
-943 RKSLLPAKSFSFE
+943 SGESLLPTKSFSFE
-956 ADLLR
+956 AYLLR

-992 AAAYQS
+992 EAAYQR
-998 RPGHVSYLP
+998 RPGCVSYLP
-1007 DSDPEWKTYS
+1007 DSDPEWRAYS
-1017 LWIDSL
+1017 LWIDNL
-1023 SQYAMENFQRA
+1023 SRYAMENFQRA

-1048 NAVVYTLNYNRHVI
+1048 NAVVYVLNYNRHVI

-1084 RHDGSTEILLMLC
+1084 GHNGSTDILLMLC
-1097 NALARALII
+1097 NAVARGLII
-1106 SWIPKPKSAEK
+1106 SWIPKPKPAEK
-1117 IEETPVESSRK
+1117 IEDTAVESSRK
-1128 AAAKKQEKENIIQS
+1128 AAAKKQEKADIIHS
-1142 FSVDPSGLPDIKAAL
+1142 FSVDPSGFPDIKAAL

-1168 KTTRNEKVSLAAHQ
+1168 GTIPNEKVSIAAQQ

-1201 QLGTRGENNDEVQNL
+1201 HLGTREENNHEAQNPL
-1216 QARILVG
+1216 ARILVG

-1232 GLMDFTLPSL
+1232 GLMDFTVPSL

-1270 AYVSQDYER
+1270 AYVSQDYKR

-1293 FLLNRNIKKYG
+1293 FVLNRNIKKYD
-1304 VLGNSVRQE
+1304 VLGNRVRQE
-1313 MLSIAACIKGKS
+1313 MLSIAACIQGKS

-1340 SQTFVQSARH
+1340 SKTFVQSARH

-1359 VIFAAA
+1359 VMFAAT

-1378 HDREQFKGP
+1378 HDREQFKEP
-1387 IKIILKSI
+1387 TKIILKSI
-1395 IKAESK
+1395 IKAETK
-1401 NKQGKKDTCP
+1401 NKQEKKDTCP

-1420 QNIGLSVGCF
+1420 QNIELSVGCF
-1430 LPGAEEDLAL
+1430 LPGAEEDLTL

-1451 YADKA
+1451 YADKS

-1480 IFKLMATVRAGS
+1480 IFKLMATVMAGS
-1492 GCCFTTAIQKASQES
+1492 GCNFMRAIQKVSHES
-1507 EDYLSHMWRHLVMVS
+1507 EDYLSQMWRHLVTVS
-1522 RSIVGQLSCFQ
+1522 RSIGGQLSCFQ
-1533 NAIIALQK
+1533 SAVIALQK
-1541 QKDEWQ
+1541 QEDDWQ

-1572 LQWAIDLLL
+1572 LEWAVDLLL
-1581 CMEFPMQSSQ
+1581 CMKFPMQSSQ
-1591 EEESNAIP
+1591 EEESNALP
-1599 ELLPTENAKMDNG
+1599 KLLPTENAKMDNG
-1612 ANGTT
+1612 ANGTMP
-1617 SQMNLEDLS
+1617 QMNLEDLS

-1640 MALFSGRGSSFHQQH
+1640 MAIFSGHGSSFHQQH
-1655 CLMAYACIVRI
+1655 CLMAYACIIRI
-1666 WQVSLSA
+1666 WQVSFSA
-1673 SGIITKAFLT
+1673 SGIITNAFSK
-1683 QHTSHQK
+1683 TSQPASRQK

-1698 DKDKKKEKQVEV
+1698 DKDKKKDKQFEVTV

-1715 KGKESVDYLPENVE
+1715 KGKESVDNLPANVE
-1729 EWAQYDCPN
+1729 EWAQYDCPS
-1738 EIRDIFKQKT
+1738 EIRDTFKQNT
-1748 NGYGIN
+1748 NSYGIH

-1775 QKIFCPHLILPVF
+1775 QNIFCPHLILPVF

-1812 ALICSDLKLNQ
+1812 AVICSDLKLGQ

-1846 QEIALEK
+1846 QEIALKK
-1853 EKNVCMK
+1853 EKNVGMK

-1874 GSRNENVLTS
+1874 SSRNENILTS
-1884 RKKGFEVNAVTGKGL
+1884 NEKGFEVNAVTGKGL
-1899 SALSFPRLWIEK
+1899 SALSFPHLWIEK
-1911 AEILIQLGLYQPAR
+1911 AEVLIQLGLYQPAR
-1925 LLLSEAHAAAQELR
+1925 LLLSEAHAATQELR
-1939 ALCDMSRCLY
+1939 ALSDMSRCLY

-1958 RNHRQAKALL
+1958 RNHIQAKAFL

-2018 LLKRPGRQSEL
+2018 LLKRPSRQSEL
-2029 GFMIASLEARKALIQ
+2029 GFMIASLEARKTLIQ

-2049 DHMTID
+2049 DQMTID
-2055 ANSAQLHILQESYN
+2055 ANSAQLPHILQESYN
-2069 KLIQLEK
+2069 KLVQVEK

-2088 ELLLECA
+2088 EILLECA
-2095 NICWKSAKQERNK
+2095 NICRMTAKQERNK

-2125 VSKTEEVF
+2125 VSQTEEVF
-2133 HNVCSLFAFNESKNV
+2133 HDVCSLFAFNESKNI

-2178 KFINLGEESFHEFME
+2178 KPKNVGEATFHEFME
-2193 EISIEGDAIEQDW
+2193 EIIIEGDAIEQDW

-2220 LANTQN
+2220 LANIQN
-2226 LCKGCPNIESK
+2226 LCKGCPNIKSK
-2237 CLYLSGKTLHLLA
+2237 CLYLTGKTLHLLA

-2259 IYWKPNVTEDAIS
+2259 IYWKPNVMEDAIS

-2285 EQDVTESGLSTNKC
+2285 EQDMTESGLSTNKC
-2299 QSDEYRRK
+2299 HNDKYRRK

-2327 ALLQSVAIAFNY
+2327 ALLQSLAIAFSH

-2350 EMAECFRQFDPIL
+2350 EMAECFRQFDPIS
-2363 TSQYLALHQSCS
+2363 TSQFLALHQSCS
-2375 VSVIMKNILLT
+2375 VSMMMKNILLT

-2395 LAALLHLQNQLK
+2395 LAALLQLQNQLK

-2426 SLAWRNLCIPVE
+2426 SMAWRNLCIPVE
-2438 HFNIVDELPSSFCIV
+2438 HFNIVDELPSGFCIV

-2473 VSTAKQKGKP
+2473 VSTARQKGKLTQQ
-2483 PPRMV
+2483 MV

-2498 PDAFRILL
+2498 PDVFRILL
-2506 EKMRLYKDKRMKNHL
+2506 EKMRLYKQQKMKNHL
-2521 KQTLTHNLK
+2521 KQTVIHNLK
-2530 ECVSKTDVTPTEKTG
+2530 ESVSKTDVTRTEKTG

-2554 FSEIIERMEEYLKP
+2554 FSEIVEMMEDYLKP
-2568 TLSQFDFSAIRE
+2568 TLSQFDFSAVRE
-2580 SRCVSVSAS
+2580 SQCVSVSSA

-2601 KQGGIQDAPVDL
+2601 KQVGMQDTPVDS
-2613 GLSVVLLGD
+2613 GLCVVLLGD
-2622 ALLMEL
+2622 TLFMEL
-2628 PLEALSVFKDEG
+2628 PLEALSIFKEEG

-2655 RLHWAESEN
+2655 RLHWAESET
-2664 ELKKKVETS
+2664 EFKKKVEIS
-2673 KEKTTKTQQKK
+2673 KEKTTKAHQKK
-2684 NVQMAPVNRDLPSN
+2684 NVQMALVNRDLPSN
-2698 CLSVDTRNLKYIVDP
+2698 CLPVDTRNLKYIVDP
-2713 YNEGREAEALSPS
+2713 YNEGREAEDSSPS
-2726 RKLQEILEKY
+2726 RKIQEILEKY
-2736 RALFKVQWEGVIGR
+2736 HDRFTVQWEGVIGNL
-2750 KCAPSQAEWE
+2750 CAPSQAEWE
-2760 QLLTSCSA
+2760 QLLTNCSA
-2768 FLFYGMERFMSHVLL
+2768 FLFYGMERFLSHVLL
-2783 NWLVAM
+2783 DWLVAM

-2813 NADLHKSCARIALE
+2813 NSDFHKSCLRIALE

-2835 LSLAGVGCV
+2835 LSLTGVGSV
-2844 VAPQWYTD
+2844 LAVQWYTS

-2857 GRLEALF
+2857 ERLETLF
-2864 ENLLS
+2864 ENLLR
-2869 FGRTT
+2869 FGKTT
-2874 GQTIHVLQ
+2874 GQTVHALQ

-2890 HSMKMEADSHSS
+2890 CSMKTEADSHSS
-2902 PEDKIEEQT
+2902 PGEKIEEQT
-2911 LCPSSDPP
+2911 VCTSSDPP

-2932 LPNIILM
+2932 LPNIMLM

>member
-1 MTLGPGAR
+1 M
-9 QFHRE
+9 
-14 ARAAKPQLPPGA
+14 AAH
-26 RPEPGLRARLGPLR
+26 
-40 QRQKPVPYPPAAAGA
+40 
-55 PGRARGAEGGQR
+55 R
-67 RQQQERQRRRAG
+67 RQTPRSHCACAARR
-79 SAHGRAPA
+79 
-87 APAEP
+87 
-92 LRLRGTKG
+92 
-100 RGRAG
+100 
-105 QRSPEI
+105 
-111 ALLWSE
+111 E
-117 AQCPPIRQC
+117 AQCPPIRHC
-126 AEEPSSGEEAPEG
+126 AEEPSSGEKAQRAPS
-139 PFPRGKSSWF
+139 PREKALSFGMTFAVRKLST
-149 WDDFRGQG
+149 RGQ
-157 RRQSLPAQPVSR
+157 RLLVTAFLSSAFIVRKASV
-169 ARAARAA
+169 AAGAA
-176 REPCRATP
+176 REPRPRRPLPRRFANGRSARERSRGRGGGPCRP
-184 AAPPASAAGAAGA
+184 ARPPERGQEG
-197 VPAGRP
+197 G
-203 GPSSEAKRE
+203 RE
-212 GERAGPPVL
+212 GGRVRL
-221 SERRRDTRRFCGG
+221 CCGS

-242 AGTPPGYA
+242 VGAPPGYA
-250 PVPRERRGAEGLL
+250 PVLRERRGPEGPL
-263 ADAWPAPPAA
+263 ADAGRAPPAA
-273 ASPGCPGR
+273 AAPGCPGR
-281 RSAPSGAPRGSER
+281 RPAPSGGPRGSER
-294 RWGLSPVRPGMEL
+294 RWRRGPSGRGMDL

-312 LLAAGA
+312 LLAAES

-344 TDNISTA
+344 TDNISTY

-440 WQLVRPFLKPGFRHC
+440 WQLVRPFLKPGFRYC

-572 SLYEL
+572 SLYVL

-608 TDLAARCI
+608 TDLAGRCI
-616 LDLKSAQITEQGKL
+616 LDLKSAPITEQGKL

-640 EMKKDGTEIVTYTKG
+640 EMKKDGTEFVTYTKG

-666 LELALKRAIQLGD
+666 LELTLKRAIQLGD
-679 PGVIQVVCATLW
+679 PGVIQVVCATQW

-713 AAVLEEIDSMLILLR
+713 ADVLEEIDSMLILLR

-741 GDRLEAALEHVQKA
+741 GDRLEAAVEHLQKA
-755 MHLNNS
+755 MHLNSS

-771 FNRLRLGA
+771 LNRLRLSA

-786 HPEDQA
+786 HLEDQA

-805 DNMRKKRSLLVHA
+805 DNMRKKRSLLVRA
-818 GLALAPD
+818 GLVLAPD

-859 RSVKK
+859 KSVKK

-875 NCRERIILWA
+875 NGRERIILWA

-897 NVCRAACRFC
+897 DVCRAACRFC

-928 ANATVMMDGRAGSAS
+928 VNATVMMDGRGRAGSSS

-992 AAAYQS
+992 AAAYQC

-1106 SWIPKPKSAEK
+1106 SWIPKPKPAEK
-1117 IEETPVESSRK
+1117 MEDTAVESSRK
-1128 AAAKKQEKENIIQS
+1128 AAAKKQEKENILQS

-1168 KTTRNEKVSLAAHQ
+1168 KTVPNEKVSIAAHQ

-1279 VMTCSKRILESDEN
+1279 GVWSRRLRRNLTGELLLWARAPSRGHSRGRTRLSRGELRAAVGAALGDRDAEN
-1293 FLLNRNIKKYG
+1293 SCKS
-1304 VLGNSVRQE
+1304 LGNSVRQE

-1359 VIFAAA
+1359 VMFAAA

-1387 IKIILKSI
+1387 TKIILKSI

-1456 DWETALKLLDEAIQ
+1456 DWETALKMLDEAIQ

-1492 GCCFTTAIQKASQES
+1492 GCNFTMAIQKASQES
-1507 EDYLSHMWRHLVMVS
+1507 EDYLSHMWRHLVTVS

-1541 QKDEWQ
+1541 QEDEWQ

-1581 CMEFPMQSSQ
+1581 CMKFPMQSSQ
-1591 EEESNAIP
+1591 DEESNAIP

-1640 MALFSGRGSSFHQQH
+1640 MAIFSGHGSSFHQQH
-1655 CLMAYACIVRI
+1655 CLMAYACIIRI

-1683 QHTSHQK
+1683 QPTSHQK

-1738 EIRDIFKQKT
+1738 EIRDTFKQKT
-1748 NGYGIN
+1748 NSYGIH

-1775 QKIFCPHLILPVF
+1775 QKIFCPHLTLPVF

-1860 TEERKVLFENAQLN
+1860 TEERKVLFESAQLN

-1884 RKKGFEVNAVTGKGL
+1884 REKGFEVNAVTGKGL

-1911 AEILIQLGLYQPAR
+1911 AEVLIQLGLYQPAR

-1939 ALCDMSRCLY
+1939 ALSDMSKCLY

-2029 GFMIASLEARKALIQ
+2029 GFLIASLEARKTLIQ

-2055 ANSAQLHILQESYN
+2055 ANSAQLPHILQESYN
-2069 KLIQLEK
+2069 KLLQREQ

-2088 ELLLECA
+2088 EILLECA
-2095 NICWKSAKQERNK
+2095 NICWKTAKQERNK

-2193 EISIEGDAIEQDW
+2193 EIIIEGDAIEQDW
-2206 KYMKRTMAHITLAQ
+2206 KCMKRTMAHIALAQ
-2220 LANTQN
+2220 LANIQN

-2285 EQDVTESGLSTNKC
+2285 EQDMTESGLSTNKC
-2299 QSDEYRRK
+2299 QNDEYRRK

-2350 EMAECFRQFDPIL
+2350 EMAECFQQFDPIL

-2375 VSVIMKNILLT
+2375 MSVMMKNILLT

-2426 SLAWRNLCIPVE
+2426 SVAWRNLCIPVE

-2483 PPRMV
+2483 PQRLV

-2506 EKMRLYKDKRMKNHL
+2506 EKMHLYKDKRMKNHL
-2521 KQTLTHNLK
+2521 KQTLIHNLK
-2530 ECVSKTDVTPTEKTG
+2530 DRVSETDVTPTEKTG
-2545 DSELDLTSD
+2545 DSDLDLTSD
-2554 FSEIIERMEEYLKP
+2554 FSEIIEMMEEYLKP

-2580 SRCVSVSAS
+2580 SQCVSVSAS

-2601 KQGGIQDAPVDL
+2601 KQGGMQDTPLDL

-2622 ALLMEL
+2622 TLLMEL

-2640 ISSVSRDFSLQFLYN
+2640 ISSLSRDFSLQFLYN
-2655 RLHWAESEN
+2655 RLHWTESET

-2673 KEKTTKTQQKK
+2673 KEKTTKAQQKK
-2684 NVQMAPVNRDLPSN
+2684 NVQMAPINRDLPSN

-2726 RKLQEILEKY
+2726 RKIQEILEKY
-2736 RALFKVQWEGVIGR
+2736 RALFKVQWEGVIGHM
-2750 KCAPSQAEWE
+2750 CAPSQAEWE

-2813 NADLHKSCARIALE
+2813 NADVHKSCPRIALE

-2835 LSLAGVGCV
+2835 LSLTGVGSV
-2844 VAPQWYTD
+2844 VATQWYTN

-2857 GRLEALF
+2857 GRLESLF

-2874 GQTIHVLQ
+2874 GQTIRVLQ
-2882 KSRSHRKR
+2882 KSRSHGKR
-2890 HSMKMEADSHSS
+2890 HSMKVEADSRSS

-2911 LCPSSDPP
+2911 LCTSSDPP